1 MERKTVRRSDKL
13 KRKMQVL
20 TLAALLVLVTALT
33 AGCKSHVMGDDS
45 GPAIAEEV
53 DPAGDPT
60 GNGAAGSEHG
70 AGTADAGAAE
80 DRPSSLTVDKTETV
94 YVTADAVGT
103 PQKIRVSGQLRHEG
117 AEPIR
122 DRSLLTDLRS
132 TDGDETFT
140 QDGEDLVWENLGRD
154 ISYEGE
160 SSASLPVDVHVTYY
174 LDGTETAH
182 EEMAGKSGSVRI
194 VFAYEN
200 RSGAPFL
207 AMSAAMLDAE
217 KFSAVEVTNGR
228 VIASGDTLIALGTA
242 MPGLSDTLKLQEY
255 EPAKDAEIP
264 ETVEITAQVRDFSLE
279 FTATV
284 LTPGLAGVIE
294 AEDLDELEERLGK
307 ADDLEEASD
316 DLQEASDKLSDG
328 VGKLSDGIGAYV
340 DGVGQVNDGAG
351 QLKSGADTL
360 AGSSQQLRDGAQ
372 GLADGLSQLSEQLS
386 GLELPSDGAGFD
398 LSSLDPAVLAA
409 LPEELQQLGQLS
421 QQLAGLS
428 AMQEQM
434 AGQLEGLKEAVS
446 QLSSGASALSD
457 GVTAYTGGVDGLAQ
471 GIGSLQS
478 GTQQLAGSGKDIK
491 SGLTELKNG
500 TQEFA
505 DAIEDF
511 RTDGLEEIQKL
522 AGQDLKDLIARV
534 RAAKAAGEA
543 YQSFSGLADGKE
555 GDVTFIVETKGIG
568 E

>member
-13 KRKMQVL
+13 KRKLQVL

-53 DPAGDPT
+53 DPAGD
-60 GNGAAGSEHG
+60 NAAGSGHG
-70 AGTADAGAAE
+70 VGTADAGAAE
-80 DRPSSLTVDKTETV
+80 DWPSSLTVDKTETV
-94 YVTADAVGT
+94 YVTADAAGT
-103 PQKIRVSGQLRHEG
+103 PQKIKVSAQLKHEG
-117 AEPIR
+117 TEPVA
-122 DRSLLTDLRS
+122 DRSSLTDIRN

-174 LDGTETAH
+174 LDGTETAP

-217 KFSAVEVTNGR
+217 RFSAVEVTNGR

-255 EPAKDAEIP
+255 EPTKDTEIP

-284 LTPGLAGVIE
+284 LTPGLSGMIE
-294 AEDLDELEERLGK
+294 AEDLDELEEKLGK

-340 DGVGQVNDGAG
+340 DGVSQVNDGAG

-360 AGSSQQLRDGAQ
+360 AGSSQQLRDGAK

-409 LPEELQQLGQLS
+409 LPEELQQQLGQLS

-511 RTDGLEEIQKL
+511 RTDGLEEIRKL

-534 RAAKAAGEA
+534 RAAKAAGDA